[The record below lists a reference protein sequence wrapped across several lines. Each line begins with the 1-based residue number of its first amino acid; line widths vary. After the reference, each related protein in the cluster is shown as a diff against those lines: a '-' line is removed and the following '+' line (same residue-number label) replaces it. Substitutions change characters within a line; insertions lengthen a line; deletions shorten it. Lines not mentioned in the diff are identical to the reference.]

1 MRSRVAIPWLLLGVV
16 VTVAAIPVFND
27 HDYKNTSTGI
37 NARMPTAA
45 RDLVPRDYVAS
56 QQTITDGATVTLAW
70 RNGST
75 NTVTLGGNR
84 TLAISGT
91 PKNGESVILRFK
103 QDGTGGRTITWPTS
117 GVTINWPL
125 GEEPLL
131 TTEPG
136 RSDAVIMTCFDETPG
151 ALVFDAYP
159 MPFNLY

>member
-1 MRSRVAIPWLLLGVV
+1 MQFSVV
-16 VTVAAIPVFND
+16 VLAFLAIGAIEPFSPKRPIDMGGHPINNLAA
-27 HDYKNTSTGI
+27 STL
-37 NARMPTAA
+37 ASDAA
-45 RDLVPRDYVAS
+45 RRDYVAS
-56 QQTITDGATVTLAW
+56 LQTMTDGATITLAW
-70 RNGST
+70 KNGST

-91 PKNGESVILRFK
+91 PKNGESVIIRFK
-103 QDGTGGRTITWPTS
+103 QDATGGRTITWPTS

-136 RSDAVIMTCFDETPG
+136 RADAIIITCFDETPG